1 MKMDIMNDIPQIVE
15 DLYYELVHV
24 PAPEDRPNY
33 LGGSELAV
41 QGLYAFYSGLRA
53 GFQLSSALREEPFIP
68 SAE

>member
-1 MKMDIMNDIPQIVE
+1 MTEIPQIVE
-15 DLYYELVHV
+15 DLFNEIVQI
-24 PAPEDRPNY
+24 PAPEDRPAY

-41 QGLYAFYSGLRA
+41 QGLYSFYYGLRA